1 MKLIKILILVITI
14 LFNVSC
20 EDKDKEITD
29 IKLNDYEHKQ
39 DVDTFSIFDILLI
52 IEYDDNSFNQICITK
67 DMINESDLSK
77 LNDLGKHN
85 IKVNYKNFDIYL
97 DIELTDY
104 YKVDFIVDNAVINT
118 QEVEHGKDAILPNVE
133 KEGFEFLGWDKEGT
147 NITKDTTITGS
158 YELKK
163 YEVKFIIDNEI
174 IDVYVV

>member
-14 LFNVSC
+14 LFTFSC

-39 DVDTFSIFDILLI
+39 DVDDFSISDILLI

-67 DMINESDLSK
+67 DMIDENDLSK
-77 LNDLGKHN
+77 LNNLGKHN

-104 YKVDFIVDNAVINT
+104 YKVDFIVDNEKGPMVIEVNT
-118 QEVEHGKDAILPNVE
+118 SPGMTELSLFPDSARHAGIS
-133 KEGFEFLGWDKEGT
+133 FEELVLKIIELG
-147 NITKDTTITGS
+147 
-158 YELKK
+158 LK
-163 YEVKFIIDNEI
+163 
-174 IDVYVV
+174 

>member
-14 LFNVSC
+14 LFFISC

-39 DVDTFSIFDILLI
+39 DVDDFSISDILVI

-67 DMINESDLSK
+67 DMIDENDLSK
-77 LNDLGKHN
+77 LNNLGKHN
-85 IKVNYKNFDIYL
+85 IKVHYKNFDIYL

-104 YKVDFIVDNAVINT
+104 YKVDFIVDNEVINT
-118 QEVEHGKDAILPNVE
+118 QEVEYGKDAILPNVE
-133 KEGFEFLGWDKEGT
+133 KEGFVFIGWDEEGT
-147 NITKDTTITGS
+147 NITKNTTIIGS
-158 YELKK
+158 YELNK

-174 IDVYVV
+174 MDVYVV